1 MDPGPRRPIPATTD
15 ESQNDRD
22 VTQSEKDKHL
32 KLRNTRRAMVAGIA
46 ISAALTMTACSSGG
60 EEEPTT
66 TTTAVTTSAV
76 ADPSAG
82 AYPPAPT
89 VEELNTQL
97 MRGLDP
103 NVPVEEKA
111 ALIQGAS
118 EDPDLINQVAAAA
131 VANNAQI
138 EITSIDDLGTGV
150 LNAGITITLNGQANP
165 GTFQFVP
172 EDGVWKLSKENA
184 CGIVSL
190 AQLTSPA
197 CPAP

>member
-1 MDPGPRRPIPATTD
+1 
-15 ESQNDRD
+15 
-22 VTQSEKDKHL
+22 
-32 KLRNTRRAMVAGIA
+32 MVAGIA
-46 ISAALTMTACSSGG
+46 IAAALTMTACSSEGG
-60 EEEPTT
+60 DEPTA

-76 ADPSAG
+76 AAPDAG
-82 AYPPAPT
+82 AYPPVPT
-89 VEELNTQL
+89 VEELNAEL
-97 MRGLDP
+97 ARGLDP

-118 EDPDLINQVAAAA
+118 ADPDLINQVAAAA

>member
-1 MDPGPRRPIPATTD
+1 MKP
-15 ESQNDRD
+15 
-22 VTQSEKDKHL
+22 
-32 KLRNTRRAMVAGIA
+32 RNTRRAMVAGIA
-46 ISAALTMTACSSGG
+46 IAAALTMTACSSEEGG
-60 EEEPTT
+60 TTAT
-66 TTTAVTTSAV
+66 TTTAATTSAST
-76 ADPSAG
+76 AAPAG
-82 AYPPAPT
+82 GDYPPVPT
-89 VEELNTQL
+89 VEQLNTELN
-97 MRGLDP
+97 RGLDP

-138 EITSIDDLGTGV
+138 EITSVDDLGTGV

>member
-1 MDPGPRRPIPATTD
+1 
-15 ESQNDRD
+15 
-22 VTQSEKDKHL
+22 
-32 KLRNTRRAMVAGIA
+32 MVAGIA
-46 ISAALTMTACSSGG
+46 IAAALTMTACSSDGG
-60 EEEPTT
+60 DEPTA
-66 TTTAVTTSAV
+66 TTTAVTTSA
-76 ADPSAG
+76 AAAPDAG

>member
-1 MDPGPRRPIPATTD
+1 
-15 ESQNDRD
+15 
-22 VTQSEKDKHL
+22 
-32 KLRNTRRAMVAGIA
+32 MVAGIA
-46 ISAALTMTACSSGG
+46 IAAALTMTACSSDEGD
-60 EEEPTT
+60 TTAT
-66 TTTAVTTSAV
+66 TTTAATTTASTPTENA
-76 ADPSAG
+76 
-82 AYPPAPT
+82 AYPPVPT
-89 VEELNTQL
+89 VEELNGQL
-97 MRGLDP
+97 ARGLDP

-118 EDPDLINQVAAAA
+118 EDPELINQVAAAA

-184 CGIVSL
+184 CGIVAL

>member
-1 MDPGPRRPIPATTD
+1 M
-15 ESQNDRD
+15 
-22 VTQSEKDKHL
+22 

-46 ISAALTMTACSSGG
+46 IAGALTMTACSSGG
-60 EEEPTT
+60 DEEPTA
-66 TTTAVTTSAV
+66 TTTAVTTSA
-76 ADPSAG
+76 AAAPDAG
-82 AYPPAPT
+82 AYPPVPT
-89 VEELNTQL
+89 VEDLNAQL
-97 MRGLDP
+97 VRGLDP

-118 EDPDLINQVAAAA
+118 EDPELINQVAAAA

-172 EDGVWKLSKENA
+172 EDGVWKLSKDNA

>member
-1 MDPGPRRPIPATTD
+1 
-15 ESQNDRD
+15 
-22 VTQSEKDKHL
+22 
-32 KLRNTRRAMVAGIA
+32 MVAGIA
-46 ISAALTMTACSSGG
+46 VAAALTMTACSSDDGD
-60 EEEPTT
+60 TTAT
-66 TTTAVTTSAV
+66 TTTAVTTSA
-76 ADPSAG
+76 AAPAPDAS
-82 AYPPAPT
+82 YPPVPS
-89 VEELNTQL
+89 VEQLNTELN
-97 MRGLDP
+97 RGLDP

-118 EDPDLINQVAAAA
+118 EDPELINQVAAAA

-138 EITSIDDLGTGV
+138 EITSVDDLGTGV

>member
-1 MDPGPRRPIPATTD
+1 
-15 ESQNDRD
+15 
-22 VTQSEKDKHL
+22 
-32 KLRNTRRAMVAGIA
+32 MVAGIA
-46 ISAALTMTACSSGG
+46 IAAALTMTACSSDEGD
-60 EEEPTT
+60 TTAT
-66 TTTAVTTSAV
+66 TTTAATTTASTPTENA
-76 ADPSAG
+76 
-82 AYPPAPT
+82 AYPPVPT
-89 VEELNTQL
+89 VEELNGQL
-97 MRGLDP
+97 ARGLDP

-118 EDPDLINQVAAAA
+118 EDPELINQVAAAA

-172 EDGVWKLSKENA
+172 EDGVWKLSKDNA

>member
-1 MDPGPRRPIPATTD
+1 M
-15 ESQNDRD
+15 
-22 VTQSEKDKHL
+22 

-46 ISAALTMTACSSGG
+46 IAAALTMTACSSEEG
-60 EEEPTT
+60 ETADT
-66 TTTAVTTSAV
+66 TTTAATTTSAV
-76 ADPSAG
+76 AAAPEGG

>member
-1 MDPGPRRPIPATTD
+1 M
-15 ESQNDRD
+15 
-22 VTQSEKDKHL
+22 TQSEKDKHL

-46 ISAALTMTACSSGG
+46 IAGALTMSACSSGG
-60 EEEPTT
+60 GDEPTAT
-66 TTTAVTTSAV
+66 TTTAATTTA
-76 ADPSAG
+76 APPAG
-82 AYPPAPT
+82 GDYPPVPT
-89 VEELNTQL
+89 VEQLNTELN
-97 MRGLDP
+97 RGLDP

-118 EDPDLINQVAAAA
+118 EDPGLINQVAAAA

-138 EITSIDDLGTGV
+138 EITSIDDLGTGE

-165 GTFQFVP
+165 GTFKFVP

>member
-1 MDPGPRRPIPATTD
+1 
-15 ESQNDRD
+15 
-22 VTQSEKDKHL
+22 
-32 KLRNTRRAMVAGIA
+32 MVAGIA
-46 ISAALTMTACSSGG
+46 IAAALTMTACSSGG
-60 EEEPTT
+60 DEEPAA
-66 TTTAVTTSAV
+66 TTTAVTTTAST
-76 ADPSAG
+76 PSENA
-82 AYPPAPT
+82 AYPPVPT
-89 VEELNTQL
+89 VEELNGQL
-97 MRGLDP
+97 ARGLDP

-118 EDPDLINQVAAAA
+118 ADPELINQVAAAA

-172 EDGVWKLSKENA
+172 EDGVWKLSKDNA

>member
-1 MDPGPRRPIPATTD
+1 M
-15 ESQNDRD
+15 
-22 VTQSEKDKHL
+22 
-32 KLRNTRRAMVAGIA
+32 KLRNTRRTMVAGIA
-46 ISAALTMTACSSGG
+46 IAAALTMTACSSGG
-60 EEEPTT
+60 DEEPTT
-66 TTTAVTTSAV
+66 TTTAATTSASV
-76 ADPSAG
+76 APDAG
-82 AYPPAPT
+82 AYPPVPT
-89 VEELNTQL
+89 VEELNGQL
-97 MRGLDP
+97 ARGLDP

-118 EDPDLINQVAAAA
+118 ADPELINQVAAAA

-172 EDGVWKLSKENA
+172 EDGVWKLSKDNA

>member
-1 MDPGPRRPIPATTD
+1 
-15 ESQNDRD
+15 
-22 VTQSEKDKHL
+22 
-32 KLRNTRRAMVAGIA
+32 MVAGIA
-46 ISAALTMTACSSGG
+46 IAAALTMTACSSGG
-60 EEEPTT
+60 DEEPTT
-66 TTTAVTTSAV
+66 TTTAATTSASV
-76 ADPSAG
+76 APDAG
-82 AYPPAPT
+82 AYPPVPT
-89 VEELNTQL
+89 VEELNGQL
-97 MRGLDP
+97 ARGLDP

-118 EDPDLINQVAAAA
+118 ADPELINQVAAAA

-172 EDGVWKLSKENA
+172 EDGVWKLSKDNA

>member
-1 MDPGPRRPIPATTD
+1 
-15 ESQNDRD
+15 
-22 VTQSEKDKHL
+22 
-32 KLRNTRRAMVAGIA
+32 MVAGIA
-46 ISAALTMTACSSGG
+46 IAAALTMTACSSDEGD
-60 EEEPTT
+60 TTAT
-66 TTTAVTTSAV
+66 TTTAATTTASTPTENA
-76 ADPSAG
+76 

-111 ALIQGAS
+111 ALIQGAA

-172 EDGVWKLSKENA
+172 EDGVWKLSKDNA

>member
-1 MDPGPRRPIPATTD
+1 
-15 ESQNDRD
+15 
-22 VTQSEKDKHL
+22 
-32 KLRNTRRAMVAGIA
+32 MVAGVAIA
-46 ISAALTMTACSSGG
+46 AALTMTACSSDDGDK
-60 EEEPTT
+60 TD
-66 TTTAVTTSAV
+66 TTTAATTTSAI
-76 ADPSAG
+76 AAPEGG
-82 AYPPAPT
+82 AYPPAPS

-97 MRGLDP
+97 VRGLDP

-138 EITSIDDLGTGV
+138 EITSLDDLGTGV

>member
-1 MDPGPRRPIPATTD
+1 M
-15 ESQNDRD
+15 
-22 VTQSEKDKHL
+22 

-46 ISAALTMTACSSGG
+46 IAAALTMTACSSDEGD
-60 EEEPTT
+60 TTAT
-66 TTTAVTTSAV
+66 TTTAATTTASTPTENA
-76 ADPSAG
+76 
-82 AYPPAPT
+82 AYPPVPT
-89 VEELNTQL
+89 VEELNGQL
-97 MRGLDP
+97 ARGLDP

-118 EDPDLINQVAAAA
+118 EDPELINQVAAAA

-172 EDGVWKLSKENA
+172 EDGVWKLSKDNA

>member
-1 MDPGPRRPIPATTD
+1 
-15 ESQNDRD
+15 
-22 VTQSEKDKHL
+22 
-32 KLRNTRRAMVAGIA
+32 MVAGIA
-46 ISAALTMTACSSGG
+46 IAAALTMTACSSGG

-66 TTTAVTTSAV
+66 TTTAATTSASV
-76 ADPSAG
+76 APDAG
-82 AYPPAPT
+82 AYPPVPT
-89 VEELNTQL
+89 VEELNGQL
-97 MRGLDP
+97 ARGLDP

-118 EDPDLINQVAAAA
+118 ADPELINQVAAAA

-172 EDGVWKLSKENA
+172 EDGVWKLSKDNA

>member
-1 MDPGPRRPIPATTD
+1 M
-15 ESQNDRD
+15 
-22 VTQSEKDKHL
+22 
-32 KLRNTRRAMVAGIA
+32 KLRNTRRTMVAGIA
-46 ISAALTMTACSSGG
+46 IAAALTMTACSSGG

-66 TTTAVTTSAV
+66 TTTAATTSASV
-76 ADPSAG
+76 APDAG
-82 AYPPAPT
+82 AYPPVPT
-89 VEELNTQL
+89 VEELNGQL
-97 MRGLDP
+97 ARGLDP

-118 EDPDLINQVAAAA
+118 ADPELINQVAAAA

-172 EDGVWKLSKENA
+172 EDGVWKLSKDNA

>member
-1 MDPGPRRPIPATTD
+1 
-15 ESQNDRD
+15 
-22 VTQSEKDKHL
+22 
-32 KLRNTRRAMVAGIA
+32 MVAGVAIA
-46 ISAALTMTACSSGG
+46 AALTMTACSSGDDG
-60 EEEPTT
+60 GTTT
-66 TTTAVTTSAV
+66 TTTAATTTATTAAPDTS
-76 ADPSAG
+76 
-82 AYPPAPT
+82 YPPVPT
-89 VEELNTQL
+89 VAQLNEELN
-97 MRGLDP
+97 RGLDP

-118 EDPDLINQVAAAA
+118 EDPELINQVAAAA

-138 EITSIDDLGTGV
+138 EITSVDDLGTGV

-184 CGIVSL
+184 CGIVAL

>member
-1 MDPGPRRPIPATTD
+1 
-15 ESQNDRD
+15 
-22 VTQSEKDKHL
+22 
-32 KLRNTRRAMVAGIA
+32 MVAGIA
-46 ISAALTMTACSSGG
+46 IAAALTMTACSSGG

-66 TTTAVTTSAV
+66 TTTAATTSASV
-76 ADPSAG
+76 APDAG
-82 AYPPAPT
+82 AYPPLPT
-89 VEELNTQL
+89 VEELNGQHA
-97 MRGLDP
+97 RGLDP

-118 EDPDLINQVAAAA
+118 ADPELINQVAAAA

-172 EDGVWKLSKENA
+172 EDGVWKLSKDNA

>member
-1 MDPGPRRPIPATTD
+1 
-15 ESQNDRD
+15 
-22 VTQSEKDKHL
+22 
-32 KLRNTRRAMVAGIA
+32 MVAGVAIA
-46 ISAALTMTACSSGG
+46 AALTMTACSSDDDGG
-60 EEEPTT
+60 TTT
-66 TTTAVTTSAV
+66 TTTAATTTATTAAPDTS
-76 ADPSAG
+76 
-82 AYPPAPT
+82 YPPVPT
-89 VEELNTQL
+89 VAQLNEELN
-97 MRGLDP
+97 RGLDP

-118 EDPDLINQVAAAA
+118 EDPELINQVAAAA

-138 EITSIDDLGTGV
+138 EITSVDDLGTGV

-184 CGIVSL
+184 CGIVAL
-190 AQLTSPA
+190 AQRTSPA